1 MARYSIETYGE
12 LEPHLAQ
19 EWLLTN
25 GMGSFASGTVVGCNT
40 RRYHGLLCAATVP
53 PVGRMMMLNRVA
65 ETLTPADAGPIDLS
79 VNVFEAG
86 IMPRGDQY
94 LRRFELDES
103 VRWEYETDGIRL
115 SKELVL
121 VWQRNTSVLRYRI
134 DPGNRTVEL
143 TLTPFVSMRDFH
155 VLRTKA
161 SDDLTTREIPR
172 GVAIS
177 EGDAT
182 LNIRC
187 DLIGDGAEFRAE
199 PDWWLK
205 HKYPVEEERGLDFLE
220 DLFKP
225 GRFVL
230 TVKKPTT
237 LLLWGST
244 ESIDGIDFDG
254 EVARHAAAM
263 ALSSNEKKPGMA
275 AAVTDKQIHLARAAE
290 DFIVARKRPDGGDG
304 LTIIA
309 GYPWF
314 ADWGR
319 DTMIALP
326 GLLLTSGRFDE
337 ALGVLSVFAAYE
349 SEGMIPNRFDDYSNQ
364 PHYNTVDA
372 SLWFIQAANE
382 YARLSGDRAGYEKQ
396 LRPACEAILDGYRRG
411 TRFNIKMDEADGL
424 INQGD
429 ANTQLTWMDAKCGNI
444 AFTPRQ
450 GKAVEINALWYH
462 ALRLCGRNEL
472 ADRVAASFSKAFWI
486 NPYRGLAD
494 VVNDGNRDTS
504 MRPNQIFAVSLE
516 HSPLSSDQQRA
527 VVEVVR
533 RELLTPFGLRTLGP
547 NERGYSPLFRGDQFH
562 RDQAYHNGTIWPW
575 LIGPFLWAYLRVNK
589 RSQPAIEQARQWL
602 TPLIESMGN
611 TGCIGQIAEIF
622 EAQPPHRPVGCF
634 AQAWSVSEVLRIANE
649 LQM

>member
-12 LEPHLAQ
+12 LEPHLTQ

-65 ETLTPADAGPIDLS
+65 ETVTPVDSSPIDLS

-86 IMPRGDQY
+86 IMPRGDRY
-94 LRRFELDES
+94 LRRFELGES

-115 SKELVL
+115 IKELIL
-121 VWQRNTSVLRYRI
+121 LWERNTSVVRYQI
-134 DPGNRTVEL
+134 DPGGRTVEL
-143 TLTPFVSMRDFH
+143 ALSPFVSMRDFH
-155 VLRTKA
+155 VLRTQA
-161 SDDLTTREIPR
+161 GSDLVTRDIPR
-172 GVAIS
+172 GIAVG
-177 EGDAT
+177 ERDAT

-187 DLIGDGAEFRAE
+187 DMVGEGAEYRDDPA
-199 PDWWLK
+199 WWLK
-205 HKYPVEEERGLDFLE
+205 HKYPIEEERGLDFLE
-220 DLFKP
+220 DLFRP

-230 TVKKPTT
+230 SVSKPTT
-237 LLLWGST
+237 LLLWAST

-254 EVARHAAAM
+254 EVARHAAATS
-263 ALSSNEKKPGMA
+263 ALKTGKTVSQPA
-275 AAVTDKQIHLARAAE
+275 ATEAHQRLARAAR
-290 DFIVARKRPDGGDG
+290 DFVVARKRPDGGEG

-326 GLLLTSGRFDE
+326 GLLLTVGRFEE
-337 ALGVLSVFAAYE
+337 ALGVLSVFAAYV
-349 SEGMIPNRFDDYSNQ
+349 SEGMIPNRFDDYSNE

-372 SLWFIQAANE
+372 SLWFIHAVHE
-382 YARLSGDRAGYEKQ
+382 YARLSGDRSGYERQ

-429 ANTQLTWMDAKCGNI
+429 ATTQLTWMDAKCGSLS
-444 AFTPRQ
+444 FTPRQ

-472 ADRVAASFSKAFWI
+472 ADRVAASFSKTFWI

-494 VVNDGNRDTS
+494 VVNDGNRDAA

-516 HSPLSSDQQRA
+516 HSPLSTEQQRA

-533 RELLTPFGLRTLGP
+533 RELLTPFGLRTLGV

-575 LIGPFLWAYLRVNK
+575 LIGPFLEAYLRVNK
-589 RSQPAIEQARQWL
+589 RSAPAIEQARQWL
-602 TPLIESMGN
+602 TPLVESMGT
-611 TGCIGQIAEIF
+611 TGCIGQVAEIF
-622 EAQPPHRPVGCF
+622 EAQPPHRPVGCP
-634 AQAWSVSEVLRIANE
+634 AQAWSVSEVLRIASE
-649 LQM
+649 LRM